1 MAQAFFITGTDT
13 GVGKTLIATALLRLA
28 RDSGLTAL
36 GLKPVAA
43 GCALVNGEWMNKDAQ
58 QLLRASS
65 GNPDYATV
73 NPVALREPMAPHIAA
88 ERENRPLQAAELV
101 QHCKAQL
108 ASADFTVIEGAGGW
122 LVPLNARETM
132 ADIAVGIGCPVILVT
147 GLRLGCIN
155 HTLLTAAAI
164 AAAGLPLAGWVANQI
179 DPDMAVADANI
190 ETLRERLNAPL
201 LGCVPYLATQSPML
215 AAKYLAL
222 PELFNR
228 RQSATGAGP
237 ACE

>member
-1 MAQAFFITGTDT
+1 MTQAFFITGTDT

-28 RDSGLTAL
+28 RDSGRTTL

-43 GCALVNGEWMNKDAQ
+43 GCALINGQWMNKDAQ

-65 GNPDYATV
+65 NKPDYAIV

-88 ERENRPLQAAELV
+88 EREGRAIHASELV
-101 QHCKAQL
+101 QHCKAL
-108 ASADFTVIEGAGGW
+108 LSSADFTVIEGAGGW
-122 LVPLNARETM
+122 LVPLNSQESM

-164 AAAGLPLAGWVANQI
+164 VAAGLPLAGWVANHI

-190 ETLRERLNAPL
+190 ATLEQRLAVPL
-201 LGCVPYLATQSPML
+201 LGRVPYMATPDALSASKYLQLPDPL
-215 AAKYLAL
+215 AA
-222 PELFNR
+222 PH
-228 RQSATGAGP
+228 T
-237 ACE
+237 

>member
-13 GVGKTLIATALLRLA
+13 GVGKTLIATALLHLA
-28 RDSGLTAL
+28 RDSGQTTL

-43 GCALVNGEWMNKDAQ
+43 GCTLVNGQWMNKDAQ

-65 GNPDYATV
+65 GKPDYATV

-88 ERENRPLQAAELV
+88 ERENRSMYASELV
-101 QHCKAQL
+101 QHCIAQL
-108 ASADFTVIEGAGGW
+108 SSADFTVIEGAGGW
-122 LVPLNARETM
+122 LVPLNAQETM
-132 ADIAVGIGCPVILVT
+132 ADIAVGIGCPVILVA

-164 AAAGLPLAGWVANQI
+164 AAAGLPLAGWVANHI

-190 ETLRERLNAPL
+190 ATLEQRLAAPL
-201 LGCVPYLATQSPML
+201 LGRVPYMDTPDALFVSKHLRLPDPV
-215 AAKYLAL
+215 AARN
-222 PELFNR
+222 P
-228 RQSATGAGP
+228 
-237 ACE
+237 